1 MAVITTRRF
10 DRLRAK
16 NARDDFVSNKS
27 VLGSDDGIA
36 AFQVTG
42 DHLGDGT
49 ANPVQKGTRDWL
61 SGVSESNY
69 CRIGT
74 QPTDRCLRGYFLWVN
89 IIDGKQPSPNW
100 TNMLAIA
107 TYKTVG

>member
-1 MAVITTRRF
+1 VLMPIYHRI
-10 DRLRAK
+10 
-16 NARDDFVSNKS
+16 VSQGGANVS
-27 VLGSDDGIA
+27 LTDLWGIA